1 MGSET
6 LLNKVAQ
13 EHVFWFADGTSAN
26 SVKQLA
32 ERLKQADEKIFQHHV
47 NETKNDF
54 YVWVRDVFKHDALA
68 ADLLAC
74 EEKQKVIECLEQW
87 VVVAEQE
94 KREKYKKQF
103 QQAQQVVHE
112 PRLKIQKNPNHQQG
126 PSSESGIAP
135 TFQGL
140 LGFDMKC
147 ITRFDLPSEAESTA
161 QARTKPMVS
170 TMFKYQQ
177 PVGEKIAEKVD
188 AQTLSSIM
196 KQLKEVYK

>member
-1 MGSET
+1 MGSEI

-13 EHVFWFADGTSAN
+13 EHIFWFADGTSAN
-26 SVKQLA
+26 SLKQLA
-32 ERLKQADEKIFQHHV
+32 ERLKQSDERIFQHHV

-74 EEKQKVIECLEQW
+74 EEKQKLVECVEHW
-87 VVVAEQE
+87 VTVAEQE
-94 KREKYKKQF
+94 KQEKYKQQF
-103 QQAQQVVHE
+103 RQAQQVVHE
-112 PRLKIQKNPNHQQG
+112 PRLKIQKDPHQQQG
-126 PSSESGIAP
+126 PSPESGISP

-147 ITRFDLPSEAESTA
+147 ISRFDLPSETESAA
-161 QARTKPMVS
+161 QTRKKSVAS
-170 TMFKYQQ
+170 TMFKYNL
-177 PVGEKIAEKVD
+177 PVGKKSAEKVD
-188 AQTLSSIM
+188 AQSLSSIM